1 VVKYHEVGAYPASQK
16 VDKLVSQAMSSP
28 ESDADNLRI
37 ARHHQ
42 LCTALPFPSLTW
54 SKDSSAE
61 SNLAE
66 LHDYAVQLAN
76 SGIDWYLEKK
86 RGKEI
91 RAKAMHFL
99 TFVSGILAAIVP
111 LFMIVVPEFEILK
124 GHFGN
129 PREFAA
135 EVALLLI
142 GIAGGF
148 NIIDRSAGYSAD
160 WMRYIVTAT
169 QLNSLLVKFE
179 FEWNAASRAISP
191 APPSTQAPAVVT
203 NSPPPQ
209 TQKPEVVSD
218 EQRIELVKNFC
229 LKILDVVGGETE
241 VWANELKERVA
252 QMARNL
258 SQPNRP

>member
-1 VVKYHEVGAYPASQK
+1 MIEPTNLPG
-16 VDKLVSQAMSSP
+16 
-28 ESDADNLRI
+28 SDADEVRI

-42 LCTALPFPSLTW
+42 LCSALPFPSLNW
-54 SKDSSAE
+54 SKDSNVE
-61 SNLAE
+61 SNLTE

-86 RGKEI
+86 RGKEL
-91 RAKAMHFL
+91 RAKAMHVL
-99 TFVSGILAAIVP
+99 TYISGILAAIIP
-111 LFMIVVPEFEILK
+111 LFMIIVPEFEILR

-135 EVALLLI
+135 EAALLLI

-169 QLNSLLVKFE
+169 QLNSLLVQFE
-179 FEWNAASRAISP
+179 FEWNALSRAVLP
-191 APPSTQAPAVVT
+191 AQPPPDQKPAVVP
-203 NSPPPQ
+203 NSLPPQ
-209 TQKPEVVSD
+209 AKKSDVAPD
-218 EQRIELVKNFC
+218 EQRIDLVKTFC
-229 LKILDVVGGETE
+229 LKVLNVIGGETE

-258 SQPNRP
+258 SQPNRS